1 MMRPSGRRWTPCVV
15 IGMAALMA
23 GCATTKPR
31 PGTVAA
37 PATADEIATTTP
49 TQTVQPTPAVPGSVQ
64 MQASPWQRL
73 RSRFAMPG
81 CDYDAAVLKQ
91 AQRYTKSKD
100 RFSANWREAMPFL
113 LLVIDEIERRDLP
126 GEFALLPYVESHYRP
141 APARNRGPAGP
152 WQLMPRTAIDQ
163 GLRISR
169 DYDERLDLI
178 ASTRVALDLLER
190 YDRQFADWRLASM
203 AFNAGE
209 FRVKGALGGRKGAD
223 LSAAD
228 MARLRLSPTTHQH
241 LARLLALACIVS
253 DPDRFDV
260 SLPQPD
266 ASDDLAVVELPAVLD
281 PRLAA
286 ALAGISLDELVR
298 YNPAAASR
306 AANSAPLRR
315 LLLPKPL
322 VEPFNAALLTIPEDR
337 RSHWT
342 VRRVDRPVPLAT
354 LATDSFVPIELL
366 AAANGLAPGAE
377 LRADQELLVPGRD
390 SEPHATGEPQVHVVR
405 AGDTLSAI
413 AKRYDLSLGEL
424 LEWNS
429 LGRKSMLRIGM
440 RLRIHAPEY

>member
-1 MMRPSGRRWTPCVV
+1 MIGASGRRWIPCVA
-15 IGMAALMA
+15 IGMAALLA

-31 PGTVAA
+31 HGTLAA
-37 PATADEIATTTP
+37 PATTDEIATTGPAETLRQTP
-49 TQTVQPTPAVPGSVQ
+49 VLPDSVHTD
-64 MQASPWQRL
+64 ASPWQRL

-141 APARNRGPAGP
+141 VPARNRGPAGP

-163 GLRISR
+163 GLRVSR
-169 DYDERLDLI
+169 DYDERLDPI

-260 SLPQPD
+260 SLPQPG
-266 ASDDLAVVELPAVLD
+266 ASDDLVVLDLATAVD

-286 ALAGISLDELVR
+286 TLAGIPLEQLVR
-298 YNPAAASR
+298 YNPVAAPQ
-306 AANSAPLRR
+306 AATAAPLTR

-322 VEPFNAALLTIPEDR
+322 VEPFNAALQKVPQDR
-337 RSHWT
+337 RSHWKAWRT
-342 VRRVDRPVPLAT
+342 DGPVPLAT
-354 LATDSFVPIELL
+354 LATDSSVPIELL

-377 LRADQELLVPGRD
+377 LRADQELLVPASGPQ
-390 SEPHATGEPQVHVVR
+390 PHAAGDPQVHVVR

-413 AKRYDLSLGEL
+413 AERYGLSLGAL

-429 LGRKSMLRIGM
+429 LDRKSTLRIGM
-440 RLRIHAPEY
+440 RLRIRAPEY